1 MMTSGYRYILKVDR
15 IETKG
20 AWLSDQKTEVF
31 LPKSE
36 CPADLSPEAELE
48 VFVYLDRNGQTTATT
63 QMPTAAVDEFATMRV
78 QSVGAHGAF
87 LDWGLS
93 KDLLSPFAEQA
104 KKMLEGRR
112 YLVRVCHDSQQRPI
126 ATSRFDKYLSRENR
140 DLEEGQEVDLIVWTF
155 TDLGAKVIVN
165 NYYEALL
172 YQNDIPPGLKTGDE
186 LTGYVSRIRPD
197 QRIDISLSRPGKS
210 GVDDARETLLELL
223 QTHGFLPLNDQS
235 PPELI
240 RERLGMSKKQ
250 FKKAVG
256 GLYKDGLVK
265 LEEDGIRLIA

>member
-1 MMTSGYRYILKVDR
+1 MIIPGYRYILQVDR
-15 IETKG
+15 IDTKG
-20 AWLSDQKTEVF
+20 AWLCDESDEVL
-31 LPKSE
+31 LPKRE
-36 CPADLSPEAELE
+36 CPADLSPETELE
-48 VFVYLDRNGQTTATT
+48 VFVFLDRNNQATATT
-63 QMPTAAVDEFATMRV
+63 QMPAAAVGEFASMRV

-87 LDWGLS
+87 LDWGLA
-93 KDLLSPFAEQA
+93 KDLLSPFSEQS

-126 ATSRFDKYLSRENR
+126 ATSRFDKYLSRENH
-140 DLEEGQEVDLIVWTF
+140 DLEEGQEVDLIVWAF

-165 NYYEALL
+165 DSYEALL
-172 YQNDIPPGLKTGDE
+172 YQGDIPPGLKSGE
-186 LTGYVSRIRPD
+186 QLTGFVSRIRPD

-210 GVDDARETLLELL
+210 GVDDARDALLELL
-223 QTHGFLPLNDQS
+223 QVHSFLPLNDQS

-256 GLYKDGLVK
+256 GLYKDNLIT
-265 LEEDGIRLIA
+265 LEDEGIRLIN